1 MNPPVQKET
10 KTSVE
15 QLLKERVIRYRSITQ
30 QALAKIN
37 IIAKKDTKEGTIA
50 MDYMTMANNY
60 FNDAIHFQEQGDDI
74 LALAAFSY
82 AHAWLDA
89 GVRAGLFDGKED
101 DRLFTLP

>member
-1 MNPPVQKET
+1 MTNSSNASKEPLE
-10 KTSVE
+10 K
-15 QLLKERVIRYRSITQ
+15 QLKDRVNRYRKITQ
-30 QALAKIN
+30 EALQKIN
-37 IIAKKDTKEGTIA
+37 IMVKKDTKEGTIA
-50 MDYMTMANNY
+50 MDYLTMANNY
-60 FNDAIHFQEQGDDI
+60 FNDAIHFQDQGEYI